1 MRLWDLSIVTTGRG
15 KGRCV
20 VSRQRVKSF
29 DELQQRRAGRQ
40 WDGGGHELSVGAS
53 VASHAGRAPSR
64 LCRDIVLE
72 WLRNSLQGD
81 LPRKAL
87 RYRGFSHRTGTTA
100 CKGVRVRDGDNDQWA
115 VMIERNPAPE
125 REIASEIVVSG
136 GPEGPVMIGIRVV
149 DRSIAPGDVEREYP
163 ADLLAAL
170 AARIP
175 LRQGGRRLA
184 HEPVTVES
192 ERTMRGFLA
201 LLLDPARKTPFAVLT
216 LPSDANDRSA
226 VETHAHSLA
235 RAVTGLAVVWVLPP
249 AMTFRLTERVTRH
262 LSVFNGAWRLYMPGF
277 GPGSSKTDHPLI
289 LWDRLNEEGGISR
302 ATERFLRASAEAVRK
317 AGGGDHAPTYADL
330 EREAARIAARRGG
343 LVSFLRRSIWG
354 GADRVAV
361 VSEPPPVPAPA
372 FAPESPGPSR
382 RLRAARETA
391 IARAKRYERVKKRVV
406 AVEQERD
413 EALKRAEQL
422 AGLVRVLG
430 GDPDTRIPFP
440 TTWTEFAAW
449 CDESLRG
456 RLILTGAARRELD
469 GARFA
474 DVALAARCLNWLAK
488 EYRNGRLDGGNSSL
502 RGRIAGIDGAFN
514 VPCGSDSFEHFR
526 DGRRHTV
533 NWHIKRGANTRDPRR
548 CLRIYYFWDE
558 QAGQVVVASMPG
570 HRRNA
575 VS

>member
-1 MRLWDLSIVTTGRG
+1 M
-15 KGRCV
+15 
-20 VSRQRVKSF
+20 SRQRVKSF
-29 DELQQRRAGRQ
+29 DELQQQRTGRR
-40 WDGGGHELSVGAS
+40 WEGGGHELRVRAT
-53 VASHAGRAPSR
+53 VAPHAGRAPLR
-64 LCRDIVLE
+64 VCRDIVLE
-72 WLRNSLQGD
+72 WLRDSLQKD

-87 RYRGFSHRTGTTA
+87 RHRAFSLRTGTTM
-100 CKGVRVRDGDNDQWA
+100 CKGVRVRDGDSDQWA
-115 VMIERNPAPE
+115 VMIERNPAPD

-136 GPEGPVMIGIRVV
+136 RPERPVVVGVRVV

-184 HEPVTVES
+184 CEPVTVES
-192 ERTMRGFLA
+192 EQTMRGFLA
-201 LLLDPARKTPFAVLT
+201 LLLDPDRKTPFAVVT
-216 LPSDANDRSA
+216 LPSDEANRAA
-226 VETHAHSLA
+226 VGAYAHSLA
-235 RAVTGLAVVWVLPP
+235 EAVTGLAVVWVLPP

-277 GPGSSKTDHPLI
+277 GTGASKADHPLV
-289 LWDRLNEEGGISR
+289 LWDRLSEDGGHAR
-302 ATERFLRASAEAVRK
+302 ATQRFLRASGEASRRV
-317 AGGGDHAPTYADL
+317 GGGEQTPSYADI
-330 EREAARIAARRGG
+330 EREAARTAAPRGG
-343 LVSFLRRSIWG
+343 LVSFLRRSIWR
-354 GADRVAV
+354 APDRAAV
-361 VSEPPPVPAPA
+361 VREPMPATAPAPA
-372 FAPESPGPSR
+372 SPGPSR

-391 IARAKRYERVKKRVV
+391 TARAKRYERVRKRVV

-430 GDPDTRIPFP
+430 GDPDAGIPFP
-440 TTWTEFAAW
+440 TTWAEFAPW

-456 RLILTGAARRELD
+456 RLVLTGAARRELD

-474 DVALAARCLNWLAK
+474 DVDLAARCLNWLAGD
-488 EYRNGRLDGGNSSL
+488 YRTGRVNGGNAGL
-502 RGRIAGIDGAFN
+502 HGRIAGIEGTFN
-514 VPCGSDSFEHFR
+514 VPCGRDSFEHIW

-558 QAGQVVVASMPG
+558 QARQVVVAAMPG
-570 HRRNA
+570 HRKNA
-575 VS
+575 LS

>member
-1 MRLWDLSIVTTGRG
+1 M
-15 KGRCV
+15 
-20 VSRQRVKSF
+20 SRQRLKSF
-29 DELQQRRAGRQ
+29 DELQQQRSGRR
-40 WDGGGHELSVGAS
+40 WEGGGHELRVRAS
-53 VASHAGRAPSR
+53 VAPHAGRAPLR
-64 LCRDIVLE
+64 LGRDIVLE
-72 WLRNSLQGD
+72 WLRNGLQED

-87 RYRGFSHRTGTTA
+87 RHRGFSLRTGTTV
-100 CKGVRVRDGDNDQWA
+100 CKGVRVRDGDGDQWA
-115 VMIERNPAPE
+115 VMIERTPAPD
-125 REIASEIVVSG
+125 REIATEIVVSG
-136 GPEGPVMIGIRVV
+136 TAARPVVIGIRVV

-170 AARIP
+170 AARMP

-184 HEPVTVES
+184 YEPVTVAS
-192 ERTMRGFLA
+192 EQTMRGFLA
-201 LLLDPARKTPFAVLT
+201 LLLDPARQTPFAVLT
-216 LPSDANDRSA
+216 LPSDADDRAA

-277 GPGSSKTDHPLI
+277 GEGSAKSDHPLI
-289 LWDRLNEEGGISR
+289 LWDRLNEEGGIAR
-302 ATERFLRASAEAVRK
+302 ATERLLRASAEAVRN
-317 AGGGDHAPTYADL
+317 AGDGDHAPTYADL
-330 EREAARIAARRGG
+330 ERGAARIAARRGG

-361 VSEPPPVPAPA
+361 VREPPPAPMA
-372 FAPESPGPSR
+372 APTPAPESPGPSR
-382 RLRAARETA
+382 RLKAARETA
-391 IARAKRYERVKKRVV
+391 TARARRYERVKKRVV

-413 EALKRAEQL
+413 EAVKRAEQL

-430 GDPDTRIPFP
+430 GDPDAGIPFP
-440 TTWTEFAAW
+440 TTWAEFPAW

-456 RLILTGAARRELD
+456 RLVLTGAARRELD

-474 DVALAARCLNWLAK
+474 DVDLAARCLNWLAE
-488 EYRNGRLDGGNSSL
+488 EYRTSRLNGGNASL
-502 RGRIAGIDGAFN
+502 RGRIDGIEGAFN
-514 VPCGSDSFEHFR
+514 LPCGRDSFEHFR

-558 QAGQVVVASMPG
+558 HARQVVVAAMPG

-575 VS
+575 LS

>member
-1 MRLWDLSIVTTGRG
+1 M
-15 KGRCV
+15 
-20 VSRQRVKSF
+20 SRQRVKSF
-29 DELQQRRAGRQ
+29 DELQPERTGSR
-40 WDGGGHELSVGAS
+40 WEGGGHELRVRAS
-53 VASHAGRAPSR
+53 VAPHTGRAP
-64 LCRDIVLE
+64 LQVCRDIVLE
-72 WLRNSLQGD
+72 WLRNSLQED

-87 RYRGFSHRTGTTA
+87 RHRGFSLRTGTTV
-100 CKGVRVRDGDNDQWA
+100 CKGVRVRDGDGDQWA
-115 VMIERNPAPE
+115 VMIERSPAPD

-136 GPEGPVMIGIRVV
+136 RPERPVVIGIRVV

-170 AARIP
+170 TARVP

-184 HEPVTVES
+184 YEPVTVES
-192 ERTMRGFLA
+192 ERKMRGFLT
-201 LLLDPARKTPFAVLT
+201 LLLDPDRQTPFAVLT
-216 LPSDANDRSA
+216 LPSEEADRSA
-226 VETHAHSLA
+226 VETHAHALA

-277 GPGSSKTDHPLI
+277 GAGSSKSDHPLI
-289 LWDRLNEEGGISR
+289 LWDRLNEEGGIAR
-302 ATERFLRASAEAVRK
+302 ATERFLRAAAEAVRK
-317 AGGGDHAPTYADL
+317 AGGGDTAPTYADL
-330 EREAARIAARRGG
+330 EREAARIAARPRG

-354 GADRVAV
+354 AADRVAV
-361 VSEPPPVPAPA
+361 VREPPPVPAPTP
-372 FAPESPGPSR
+372 APAPGSPGPSR
-382 RLRAARETA
+382 RLKAASEAAT
-391 IARAKRYERVKKRVV
+391 ARARRYERVKKRVV

-430 GDPDTRIPFP
+430 GDPDAGVPFP
-440 TTWTEFAAW
+440 TTWAEFPAW

-456 RLILTGAARRELD
+456 RLVLTGAARREVD

-474 DVALAARCLNWLAK
+474 DVGLAARCLNWLAGD
-488 EYRNGRLDGGNSSL
+488 YRTGRLNGGNASL
-502 RGRIAGIDGAFN
+502 RGRIDGIDGAFN
-514 VPCGSDSFEHFR
+514 VPCGRDSFEHFW

-558 QAGQVVVASMPG
+558 HARQVVVAAMPG

-575 VS
+575 LS

>member
-1 MRLWDLSIVTTGRG
+1 
-15 KGRCV
+15 

-29 DELQQRRAGRQ
+29 DELQQQRTGRR
-40 WDGGGHELSVGAS
+40 WEGGGHELRVRAS
-53 VASHAGRAPSR
+53 VAQHAGRTPLR

-72 WLRNSLQGD
+72 WLRSSLQED

-87 RYRGFSHRTGTTA
+87 RHRGFSLRTGTTV
-100 CKGVRVRDGDNDQWA
+100 CEGVRVRDRDGDQWA
-115 VMIERNPAPE
+115 VMIERTPAPD
-125 REIASEIVVSG
+125 RDIASEIVVSG
-136 GPEGPVMIGIRVV
+136 RPGRSVVIGIRVV

-170 AARIP
+170 AARMP

-184 HEPVTVES
+184 YEPVTVES
-192 ERTMRGFLA
+192 EQTMRGFLA
-201 LLLDPARKTPFAVLT
+201 LLSDADRQTPFAVLT
-216 LPSDANDRSA
+216 LPSDAADRSA
-226 VETHAHSLA
+226 VETHALA
-235 RAVTGLAVVWVLPP
+235 LAQAVTGLAVVWVLPP

-277 GPGSSKTDHPLI
+277 GAGSSKSDHPLI
-289 LWDRLNEEGGISR
+289 LWDRLNEEGGIAR
-302 ATERFLRASAEAVRK
+302 ATERFLRASADAARN
-317 AGGGDHAPTYADL
+317 AGGGEHAPAYADL

-361 VSEPPPVPAPA
+361 VREPPPAPAP
-372 FAPESPGPSR
+372 APESPGPSR

-391 IARAKRYERVKKRVV
+391 TARARRYDRVKKRVV
-406 AVEQERD
+406 AAEQERD

-440 TTWTEFAAW
+440 TTWADFAAW
-449 CDESLRG
+449 CDESLGG
-456 RLILTGAARRELD
+456 RLVLTGAARRELD
-469 GARFA
+469 GARFG
-474 DVALAARCLNWLAK
+474 DVDLAARCLNWLAE
-488 EYRNGRLDGGNSSL
+488 EYRTGRLNGGNASL
-502 RGRIAGIDGAFN
+502 RGRIDGIDGAFN
-514 VPCGSDSFEHFR
+514 VPCGRDSFEHFW

-558 QAGQVVVASMPG
+558 HARQVVVAAMPG
-570 HRRNA
+570 HRKNA
-575 VS
+575 LS

>member
-1 MRLWDLSIVTTGRG
+1 M
-15 KGRCV
+15 
-20 VSRQRVKSF
+20 SRQRLKSF
-29 DELQQRRAGRQ
+29 DELQQQRSGRR
-40 WDGGGHELSVGAS
+40 WEGGGHELRVRAS
-53 VASHAGRAPSR
+53 VAPHAGRGPLR

-72 WLRNSLQGD
+72 WLRNGLQED

-87 RYRGFSHRTGTTA
+87 RHRGFSLRTGTTV
-100 CKGVRVRDGDNDQWA
+100 CKGVRVRDRDGDQWA
-115 VMIERNPAPE
+115 VMIERNPAPD
-125 REIASEIVVSG
+125 REIASEVVVSSR
-136 GPEGPVMIGIRVV
+136 PERPVVVGIRVV

-170 AARIP
+170 AARVP

-184 HEPVTVES
+184 CEPVTVES
-192 ERTMRGFLA
+192 DQTMRGFLA
-201 LLLDPARKTPFAVLT
+201 LLLDPARQTPFAVLT
-216 LPSDANDRSA
+216 LPSDAADRSA

-277 GPGSSKTDHPLI
+277 GAESSKSDHPLI
-289 LWDRLNEEGGISR
+289 LWDRLNEEGGVAR
-302 ATERFLRASAEAVRK
+302 AAERFLRASAEAVRN
-317 AGGGDHAPTYADL
+317 AGGGDQAPTYADL
-330 EREAARIAARRGG
+330 EREAARMTAQRGG

-361 VSEPPPVPAPA
+361 VREPPPVPAPTSTP
-372 FAPESPGPSR
+372 APASPGPSR
-382 RLRAARETA
+382 RLKAARETA
-391 IARAKRYERVKKRVV
+391 TARARRYERVKKRVV

-430 GDPDTRIPFP
+430 GDPDAGIPFP
-440 TTWTEFAAW
+440 TTWAEFPAW

-456 RLILTGAARRELD
+456 RLVLTGAARRELD

-474 DVALAARCLNWLAK
+474 DVDLAARCLNWLAE
-488 EYRNGRLDGGNSSL
+488 EYRTSRLNGGNASL
-502 RGRIAGIDGAFN
+502 HGRIDGIDGAFN
-514 VPCGSDSFEHFR
+514 VPCGRDSFEHFW

-548 CLRIYYFWDE
+548 CLRIYYFWDD
-558 QAGQVVVASMPG
+558 QARQVVVAAMPG

-575 VS
+575 LS

>member
-1 MRLWDLSIVTTGRG
+1 M
-15 KGRCV
+15 
-20 VSRQRVKSF
+20 SRQRVKSF
-29 DELQQRRAGRQ
+29 DELQPQRTGSR
-40 WDGGGHELSVGAS
+40 WEGGGHELRVRAS
-53 VASHAGRAPSR
+53 VAPQAGPAP
-64 LCRDIVLE
+64 LKVCRDLVLE
-72 WLRNSLQGD
+72 WLRNSLQED

-87 RYRGFSHRTGTTA
+87 RHRAFSLRTGTTM
-100 CKGVRVRDGDNDQWA
+100 CKGVRVRDGDGDQWA
-115 VMIERNPAPE
+115 VMIERNPAPD
-125 REIASEIVVSG
+125 REIASEVVVSG
-136 GPEGPVMIGIRVV
+136 TAARPGAVGIRVV

-184 HEPVTVES
+184 YEPVTVAS
-192 ERTMRGFLA
+192 EQTMRGFLA
-201 LLLDPARKTPFAVLT
+201 LLLDPARQAPFAVLT
-216 LPSDANDRSA
+216 LPSDAADRSA

-277 GPGSSKTDHPLI
+277 ETDSSKTDHPLI
-289 LWDRLNEEGGISR
+289 LWDRVSEEGGIAR
-302 ATERFLRASAEAVRK
+302 ATERFLRASAEAVRQ
-317 AGGGDHAPTYADL
+317 AGGGDHAPTYAEL
-330 EREAARIAARRGG
+330 EREAARTTAHRGG

-361 VSEPPPVPAPA
+361 VREPPPAPTPAP
-372 FAPESPGPSR
+372 APESPGPSR

-391 IARAKRYERVKKRVV
+391 TARARRYERVKKRVV

-440 TTWTEFAAW
+440 TTWAEFPAW

-456 RLILTGAARRELD
+456 RLVLTGAARRELA

-474 DVALAARCLNWLAK
+474 DVGLAARCLNWLAE
-488 EYRNGRLDGGNSSL
+488 EYRTGRLNGGNASL
-502 RGRIAGIDGAFN
+502 HGRIDGIDGAFN
-514 VPCGSDSFEHFR
+514 VPCGRDSFEHFW

-548 CLRIYYFWDE
+548 CLRIYYFWDDH
-558 QAGQVVVASMPG
+558 ARQVIVAAMPG

-575 VS
+575 LS

>member
-1 MRLWDLSIVTTGRG
+1 M
-15 KGRCV
+15 
-20 VSRQRVKSF
+20 SRQRVKSF
-29 DELQQRRAGRQ
+29 DELQQRRTRRR
-40 WDGGGHELSVGAS
+40 WDGGGGRELHVRAS
-53 VASHAGRAPSR
+53 VAPHAGRAPLR
-64 LCRDIVLE
+64 GCRDIVLE
-72 WLRNSLQGD
+72 WLRTNLQAD

-87 RYRGFSHRTGTTA
+87 RHRAFSLRTGTTV

-115 VMIERNPAPE
+115 VMIERSPAPD

-136 GPEGPVMIGIRVV
+136 RPERPVAIDVRVV
-149 DRSIAPGDVEREYP
+149 DRSVVPGDVGKEYP

-170 AARIP
+170 VARIP

-184 HEPVTVES
+184 HEPVMVES

-201 LLLDPARKTPFAVLT
+201 LLLDPGRKTPFAVIT
-216 LPSDANDRSA
+216 LPSDEADRATVGAS
-226 VETHAHSLA
+226 AHSLA

-262 LSVFNGAWRLYMPGF
+262 LSVFNGAWRLYMPEF
-277 GPGSSKTDHPLI
+277 GAGSSKSDHPLI
-289 LWDRLNEEGGISR
+289 LWDRLNEEGGVVR
-302 ATERFLRASAEAVRK
+302 AVDRFLRLSAEASRK
-317 AGGGDHAPTYADL
+317 DGSGDPAPTYADL
-330 EREAARIAARRGG
+330 DREAARIAARRGG
-343 LVSFLRRSIWG
+343 LVSFLRRSIWRIP
-354 GADRVAV
+354 DRVAV
-361 VSEPPPVPAPA
+361 VREPAPA
-372 FAPESPGPSR
+372 PAPAPAPESAEPSR

-391 IARAKRYERVKKRVV
+391 TARARRYERVKKRVV

-440 TTWTEFAAW
+440 TTWDEFPAW

-456 RLILTGAARRELD
+456 RLALTGAARRELD

-474 DVALAARCLNWLAK
+474 DVGLAARCLNWLAD
-488 EYRNGRLDGGNSSL
+488 EYRTGRLNGGNSRL
-502 RGRIAGIDGAFN
+502 RGRIADIEGAFN
-514 VPCGSDSFEHFR
+514 VPCGRDSFEHLW

-533 NWHIKRGANTRDPRR
+533 NWHIKRGGNTRDPRR

-558 QAGQVVVASMPG
+558 QASQVVVAAMPG
-570 HRRNA
+570 HRKNA
-575 VS
+575 LS